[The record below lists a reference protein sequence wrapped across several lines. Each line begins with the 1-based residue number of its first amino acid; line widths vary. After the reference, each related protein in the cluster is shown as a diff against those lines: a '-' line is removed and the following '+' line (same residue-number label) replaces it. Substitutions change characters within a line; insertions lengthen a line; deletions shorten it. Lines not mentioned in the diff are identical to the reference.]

1 LVSECQA
8 VAEERE
14 FSFRLLKK
22 STLRNYNW
30 IQIFNTF
37 SMNGYPLQVNE
48 SLKFPLGI
56 LNKQLFYSK
65 EELLT
70 IMQNLQPELKSLAED
85 QTSKLQKLLSST
97 RILFTYTDEELK
109 DEFKPHLNSLMSK
122 NVLFTYLDLS
132 GKTKMKKYLSEK
144 FPSINLPCLIIDN
157 KQILSVDKI
166 AQIESH
172 IDNDLILSTTD
183 KKIDYLLGASKV
195 VVFMKGN
202 PEFPQCGFSRKI
214 VEKLRSFNLQFGH
227 FNIFTDEEL
236 RQRLKERF
244 EWNTYPMVFLNKEL
258 VGGNEI
264 IEELIENEEFEDMFC
279 S

>member
-1 LVSECQA
+1 
-8 VAEERE
+8 
-14 FSFRLLKK
+14 
-22 STLRNYNW
+22 
-30 IQIFNTF
+30 
-37 SMNGYPLQVNE
+37 MNGYPMQVGD
-48 SLKFPLGI
+48 SLRFPLGI

-65 EELLT
+65 EELLS
-70 IMQNLQPELKSLAED
+70 IIENLQPELETLADD
-85 QTSKLQKLLSST
+85 QANKLSKLLSST
-97 RILFTYTDEELK
+97 RVLFAYSDEEMTN
-109 DEFKPHLNSLMSK
+109 DFKPHLNTLISK

-132 GKTKMKKYLSEK
+132 GKTKMKKSLSEK
-144 FPSINLPCLIIDN
+144 FPSIKLPCLIIDN
-157 KQILSVDKI
+157 KSILEVEKI
-166 AQIESH
+166 SNIENH

-183 KKIDYLLGASKV
+183 KKIDYLLSSSKV
-195 VVFMKGN
+195 VLFMKGN
-202 PEFPQCGFSRKI
+202 PEFPQCGFSRKM